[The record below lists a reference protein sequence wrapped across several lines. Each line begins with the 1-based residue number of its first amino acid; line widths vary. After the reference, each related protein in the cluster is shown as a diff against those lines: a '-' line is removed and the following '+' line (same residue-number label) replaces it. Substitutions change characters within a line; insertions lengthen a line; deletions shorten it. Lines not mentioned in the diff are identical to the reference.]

1 MTPKLLMEHGPQH
14 GAQATSRTTGSRK
27 PPLGRCSPLVIA
39 LLTFVALLAIP
50 AAAQGKQPT
59 DDEVNAVAKQLYCP
73 VCENVPLDVC
83 GTKACAQWRATIRD
97 KLTSGWD
104 AEEIKQY
111 FADQYGTRVLAQ
123 PPTHGFNVVF
133 WVVPLIVLV
142 TGLLY
147 TLRYMHGMRQAGSA
161 SFQIPPGE
169 PLPSDGYETR
179 LERELEQ
186 WP

>member
-14 GAQATSRTTGSRK
+14 GVQATSRTTGSRK

-83 GTKACAQWRATIRD
+83 GTKACAQWRTTIRD
-97 KLTSGWD
+97 KLSSGWD
-104 AEEIKQY
+104 AAQIKEY
-111 FADQYGTRVLAQ
+111 FSHQYGTRVLDQ
-123 PPTHGFNVVF
+123 PPARGFNIVF
-133 WVVPLIVLV
+133 WVAPLIVLF

-147 TLRYMHGMRQAGSA
+147 TLCFMHRMRQAGSE
-161 SFQIPPGE
+161 SLQIAGGVSSVRW
-169 PLPSDGYETR
+169 LRDPSGA
-179 LERELEQ
+179 
-186 WP
+186 